1 MTISHDINPGDDLQT
16 TIKKLKVFADLVTT
30 DANVATVTDAAN
42 LALGIGATPA
52 TVAATGT
59 VQADAASIA
68 VGFTL
73 VSGADAA
80 KGVKLP
86 AAAAGKMCYVKNNA
100 AAILKV
106 WPNTDDAIN
115 AIAANSNI
123 AMASLTSAIYYA
135 YDATTWYTI
144 PLLPS

>member
-1 MTISHDINPGDDLQT
+1 MAITHDINPGDDLAT
-16 TIKKLKVFADLVTT
+16 TIQKLKKFADLTATDVNTATT
-30 DANVATVTDAAN
+30 S
-42 LALGIGATPA
+42 LALGTGVAPA
-52 TVAATGT
+52 TVAATGS
-59 VQADAASIA
+59 VQGDAASIA

-73 VSGADAA
+73 VSGADAT

-86 AAAAGKMCYVKNNA
+86 AAAAGKICYVKNNA

-123 AMASLTSAIYYA
+123 AMASLTAAVYYA

>member
-1 MTISHDINPGDDLQT
+1 MATVSHDINPGDDLQ
-16 TIKKLKVFADLVTT
+16 IIAQKLKAFADALVTQVNLNT
-30 DANVATVTDAAN
+30 AAGALGADAA
-42 LALGIGATPA
+42 PA
-52 TVAATGT
+52 TVAATGSL
-59 VQADAASIA
+59 QSDAAAIA

-73 VSGADAA
+73 VSGADAT

-86 AAAAGKMCYVKNNA
+86 AAAAGKICYVKNNA

-106 WPNTDDAIN
+106 WPSTGDGIN
-115 AIAANSNI
+115 AIAVDSNI
-123 AMASLTSAIYYA
+123 AMASLTAAIFYA

>member
-1 MTISHDINPGDDLQT
+1 MTITHDINPGDDLAT
-16 TIKKLKVFADLVTT
+16 TIQKLKKFADLVTT
-30 DANVATVTDAAN
+30 DANASSVID
-42 LALGIGATPA
+42 ALGTGVAPA

-59 VQADAASIA
+59 VQGDAASIA

-73 VSGADAA
+73 VTGADAA

-86 AAAAGKMCYVKNNA
+86 AAAAGKICYVKNNA

-106 WPNTDDAIN
+106 WPDTGDAIN

-123 AMASLTSAIYYA
+123 AMASLTAAVYYA